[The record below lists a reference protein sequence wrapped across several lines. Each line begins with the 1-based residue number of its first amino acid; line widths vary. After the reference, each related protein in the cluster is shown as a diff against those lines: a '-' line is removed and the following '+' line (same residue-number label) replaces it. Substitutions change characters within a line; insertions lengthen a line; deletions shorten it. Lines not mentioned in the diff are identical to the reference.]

1 MKALIV
7 TADQLQRGDWLVG
20 YVLDT
25 AVGREPVLH
34 RRVGR
39 VADPSRLGLPAG
51 RRFIIC
57 REDDE
62 NEVIEA

>member
-20 YVLDT
+20 WVLDT
-25 AVGREPVLH
+25 AVRKEPVLH
-34 RRVGR
+34 RRVSR
-39 VADPSRLGLPAG
+39 VANPQLVAGPSG

-62 NEVIEA
+62 NEVIEP